1 MNMYDLV
8 KSSIRSL
15 KANKMRAFLTML
27 GIIIGISSVIAMSA
41 IGKGGQKTITGN
53 LQSTG
58 YGNFQVAVNTT
69 STDYVAEYD
78 LTDKQ
83 VTEISKIDGVEAAA
97 PKIQSMGQLSF
108 PKYPGKN
115 ERGFLYVTTKD
126 YEKIDPVQYLYG
138 RAFIDSEYNS
148 YEKLITIDS
157 ETAKDYY
164 GSYEAAIGETI
175 ELQVGARD
183 SASYKYKIIGVFQN
197 PYIGLTSLFGG
208 RFKPRVVRVPLKA
221 YMTTSRTD
229 TYSTVIAKAKDPEQL
244 NQIISKVQS
253 DLDTQ
258 APAKI
263 YEVSAATQNGAS
275 FDSILST
282 LNIFITFIA
291 GISLLVGGVGVMN
304 IMLVSVTERIREIGI
319 RKAIGA
325 QPKSILLQF
334 LVEAVIIS
342 TLGGIIGLLVGVSFA
357 YLVFLLIGIEPVFST
372 FIVILA
378 LVVSMLIGIVFGV
391 APARK
396 AARMN
401 PVDALRA

>member
-138 RAFIDSEYNS
+138 RALIDSEYNS

-221 YMTTSRTD
+221 YMTTSGTD

>member
-1 MNMYDLV
+1 M
-8 KSSIRSL
+8 
-15 KANKMRAFLTML
+15 
-27 GIIIGISSVIAMSA
+27 
-41 IGKGGQKTITGN
+41 
-53 LQSTG
+53 
-58 YGNFQVAVNTT
+58 
-69 STDYVAEYD
+69 
-78 LTDKQ
+78 
-83 VTEISKIDGVEAAA
+83 
-97 PKIQSMGQLSF
+97 
-108 PKYPGKN
+108 
-115 ERGFLYVTTKD
+115 
-126 YEKIDPVQYLYG
+126 
-138 RAFIDSEYNS
+138 
-148 YEKLITIDS
+148 
-157 ETAKDYY
+157 
-164 GSYEAAIGETI
+164 
-175 ELQVGARD
+175 
-183 SASYKYKIIGVFQN
+183 
-197 PYIGLTSLFGG
+197 
-208 RFKPRVVRVPLKA
+208 
-221 YMTTSRTD
+221 
-229 TYSTVIAKAKDPEQL
+229 
-244 NQIISKVQS
+244 
-253 DLDTQ
+253 
-258 APAKI
+258 
-263 YEVSAATQNGAS
+263 SAATQNGAS

>member
-1 MNMYDLV
+1 M
-8 KSSIRSL
+8 
-15 KANKMRAFLTML
+15 
-27 GIIIGISSVIAMSA
+27 
-41 IGKGGQKTITGN
+41 
-53 LQSTG
+53 
-58 YGNFQVAVNTT
+58 
-69 STDYVAEYD
+69 
-78 LTDKQ
+78 
-83 VTEISKIDGVEAAA
+83 
-97 PKIQSMGQLSF
+97 
-108 PKYPGKN
+108 
-115 ERGFLYVTTKD
+115 
-126 YEKIDPVQYLYG
+126 
-138 RAFIDSEYNS
+138 
-148 YEKLITIDS
+148 
-157 ETAKDYY
+157 
-164 GSYEAAIGETI
+164 
-175 ELQVGARD
+175 
-183 SASYKYKIIGVFQN
+183 
-197 PYIGLTSLFGG
+197 
-208 RFKPRVVRVPLKA
+208 RVPLKA
-221 YMTTSRTD
+221 YMTTSGTD

-325 QPKSILLQF
+325 QPNSILLQF

-391 APARK
+391 TPARK

>member
-83 VTEISKIDGVEAAA
+83 IDGVEAAA

-221 YMTTSRTD
+221 YMTTSGTD